1 MALPPGDAIV
11 RGRTAGLGVPYGGEC
26 FQGLNSVVKLSR
38 QASGRIIG
46 NKRILE
52 IYKPKAKGAARL
64 AAGAGKRPNNRA
76 ENVKYGEPI
85 F

>member
-1 MALPPGDAIV
+1 M
-11 RGRTAGLGVPYGGEC
+11 E
-26 FQGLNSVVKLSR
+26 
-38 QASGRIIG
+38 
-46 NKRILE
+46 NKRILGIHE
-52 IYKPKAKGAARL
+52 PKAKGAARL